1 MDFNHIP
8 VAKRANPQVRAIGRV
23 YCSLPGG
30 GCVPAGDDPLDGGSE
45 CGDRG
50 PRRVA
55 DEVDSMRKRSRNNV
69 QETCY
74 MCDMPETSNEHV
86 PPKCFFPEQKDI
98 GEGRDYRQNLLTVP
112 SCDLHN
118 SKKSEDDE
126 YLQFVITIHFE
137 NNPIAQKQFSTK
149 IMRAVRRKPSMYNFI
164 KENFPVAINGLP
176 SLAFT
181 IDQDRFDKE
190 IDHITRALY
199 YLHHKS
205 KLSLP
210 IIVHTPDLFM
220 VNQPTAKDVNQRMQ
234 QIDKMTIDA
243 LTSQPIHGENPEI
256 FSYQFLDLEEIP
268 SFVVRMVFY
277 SGFVVIAYASQTV
290 NDSKK

>member
-1 MDFNHIP
+1 MC
-8 VAKRANPQVRAIGRV
+8 A
-23 YCSLPGG
+23 LP
-30 GCVPAGDDPLDGGSE
+30 A
-45 CGDRG
+45 
-50 PRRVA
+50 A
-55 DEVDSMRKRSRNNV
+55 SR
-69 QETCY
+69 
-74 MCDMPETSNEHV
+74 EHV
-86 PPKCFFPEQKDI
+86 PHQCFFPEQKDI
-98 GEGRDYRQNLLTVP
+98 GKGRDYRQNLLTVP

-118 SKKSEDDE
+118 SEKSKDDE

-164 KENFPVAINGLP
+164 KENIPVAINGLP

-181 IDQDRFDKE
+181 IDRDRFDKE

-199 YLHHKS
+199 YLHHKL
-205 KLSLP
+205 KISLP

-234 QIDKMTIDA
+234 EIDKMTIDA

-256 FSYQFLDLEEIP
+256 FSYQFLDLEEIL

-277 SGFVVIAYASQTV
+277 SGFVVISYASQTV
-290 NDSKK
+290 NESKN